1 MFNGTRT
8 NKFDNEHEHAILD
21 NGIVHPR
28 TGLQAIGFL
37 KDGSPIW
44 PVVGG
49 AIDVEPEDDGEPNDE
64 RSDGDGDD
72 EWTPPTREEFEE
84 LLRSKRSA
92 NKEAMERRRYLE
104 AHGIDWKTGERRE
117 RERDRDTDDD
127 AKTSPAKTESARR
140 SAERAAAKVEMRYKP
155 AIARLAVKGALTDA
169 GWTGKD
175 TSMVMKLIDLDDIAV
190 DDDGEVTGITDQ
202 IEAIRAE
209 FPSWFRKTREPKA
222 ETGGSSELDGGRKTA
237 PTGGSAKNS
246 WADNVASRLMRGQ

>member
-28 TGLQAIGFL
+28 TGLHAIGFL
-37 KDGSPIW
+37 RDGSPIW

-49 AIDVEPEDDGEPNDE
+49 AIDVEPEDDGETETEPN
-64 RSDGDGDD
+64 DD

-104 AHGIDWKTGERRE
+104 AHGIDWKTGEK
-117 RERDRDTDDD
+117 RERDRDTEDD

-175 TSMVMKLIDLDDIAV
+175 TSMVMKLIDIDDIAV

-209 FPSWFRKTREPKA
+209 FPSWFRKTREPKT
-222 ETGGSSELDGGRKTA
+222 ETGGSSEVDGGRKTA
-237 PTGGSAKNS
+237 PAGGSAKNS
-246 WADNVASRLMRGQ
+246 WVDDMASRLMRGQ